1 MHLTS
6 LHLSQFRSF
15 ATKSPLPSTNHSMFR
30 SIAIVLAILLTFVA
44 ARSAFAQFG
53 SSLNGTVAD
62 STGAVIPGAT
72 ITLTNTGTQQSRTTT
87 SSSAGSYNFGELG
100 PGTYNLTVSAPNFQT
115 ENLTGIQIGGE
126 APRTTNITLQTG
138 GASTSVDV
146 NASDQAALQTS
157 DASIGSTLTSEAIE
171 RLPAIG
177 GDPYE
182 LLRTAPGITGD
193 ASRSGAGTAN
203 FLPNGVGPGQS
214 NSGIFQTENQ
224 IQISAAGQQ
233 VGANNFLIDGVSVNS
248 LGQAGAA
255 VVTPNQE
262 SVAQI
267 SILSTSYSAEDG
279 RNSGAQIKVTSKSGT
294 NTIHGSAYFRY
305 DEPGL
310 NAYNPPILLSGTV
323 ASPPAL
329 RVNNSSRDFAG
340 SLGGP
345 IVKDKLFLFA
355 SYEGF
360 KVSNNSSSN
369 QYIETPQFDAALLVQ
384 RPNTVSAAIVGAPG
398 SAPRVLSVLSPTCT
412 IFNDAN
418 PVLPCAVVGTGLD
431 IGSFG
436 PASRNG
442 TYYNQ
447 INCNPTSV
455 PADPACTAGFAAQTG
470 GFVTGSGL
478 DGVPDLEYAQI
489 LSPTHSHANQFNG
502 RVDYYFTPK
511 DQFAASFYITKLD
524 QLGPSGT
531 AGNRPS
537 ADVPQKPLNSAITA
551 IYIHT
556 FTPTLL
562 NEARANFTRFFDNQL
577 QDAVSDKVNYGIPYI
592 NIQNLPTS
600 PDVQYGVTAAA
611 TSPAIFAE
619 NTYEVRDAVTK
630 SMGGRTL
637 KVGGEYRWEQDN
649 NNLGGDA
656 RPTYAFQ
663 GLFNFANNAP
673 IYEGIYASPITGGPA
688 NTARYLR
695 SNTLGVFGQHD
706 WNVTPTLT
714 INTGVRY
721 EYFEPIH
728 NKGLEVNLPNLGP
741 AGSEL
746 SAATLTPH
754 NHFFDSDYTGVTPKV
769 GFAYVP
775 PIDNGKMVIRG
786 GVARAMNRI
795 NFSLFDPAVEDG
807 PGFFNYSLCCGTAQG
822 DFASPFAGGQIAY
835 SLGTSDSPSSY
846 PANPAL
852 VQTLVNNLPVTINP
866 TTGVATPV
874 PVQVYGSPARVK
886 TPYAYLYSLE
896 TQMQMKDNLVLTIGF
911 QGSEAHH
918 LPRLVDQNFLYSTT
932 GSPFSDAFFTQTD
945 SNSNYAG
952 LNVHLAKTMKHGYL
966 LDATYTY
973 SKSLDQVSNGSGA
986 DSLANQTNP
995 ANNRTEWGPS
1005 DYNDTHR
1012 ITVSGLWSIPGT
1024 HADNHL
1030 LNIASNG
1037 WQING
1042 IYTFHTGFPWT
1053 PVEYDPNVVTEI
1065 PGASTINPVRPAGY
1079 GGGYVSSCSNSNY
1092 ISGNDVKNTSFT
1104 YIPKGAKNYTP
1115 GIGRNSFSG
1124 PCYTDTDLSLAR
1136 EQKFKL
1142 VDHNFNLR
1150 FQANLFNAFNQLNL
1164 APFTNG
1170 NAGGP
1175 AQIVGVTQANGTVT
1189 ADPNSQF
1196 GKPTAADAG
1205 RIIEF
1210 FARVSF

>member
-1 MHLTS
+1 MGHTCITHRTS
-6 LHLSQFRSF
+6 LTTPRQPSIIPQKSRGLSSG
-15 ATKSPLPSTNHSMFR
+15 
-30 SIAIVLAILLTFVA
+30 IAFSAAILFALLFSP
-44 ARSAFAQFG
+44 SAFAQFG
-53 SSLNGTVAD
+53 ASLNGTVQD
-62 STGAVIPGAT
+62 STGAVIPGAKV
-72 ITLTNTGTQQSRTTT
+72 TLTNASTHQMKTAV
-87 SSSAGSYNFGELG
+87 SSGSGSYSFTELA
-100 PGTYNLTVSAPNFQT
+100 PGSYNLTVAAPNFKIAA
-115 ENLTGIQIGGE
+115 LTGIQVAAE
-126 APRTTNITLQTG
+126 TPRTSNVTLELG
-138 GASTSVDV
+138 GDSTTVNVDASEQVS
-146 NASDQAALQTS
+146 LQTS

-267 SILSTSYSAEDG
+267 SILSTSFSAEDG
-279 RNSGAQIKVTSKSGT
+279 RNSGAQIKVTTKSGT
-294 NTIHGSAYFRY
+294 NTLHGSGYFRY

-310 NAYNPPILLSGTV
+310 NAYNPPILFTGGIM
-323 ASPPAL
+323 SPPAL
-329 RVNNSSRDFAG
+329 RVNNSARDYAG

-345 IVKDKLFLFA
+345 ILKDKLFLFA

-360 KVSNNSSSN
+360 KVSNNTSVN
-369 QYIETPQFDAALLVQ
+369 QYVETPQFDAAIAAQ
-384 RPNTVSAAIVGAPG
+384 RPNTVSAKIAAGVG
-398 SAPRVLSVLSPTCT
+398 SAPRVISVLTPSCSTYNTAKQPCQ
-412 IFNDAN
+412 
-418 PVLPCAVVGTGLD
+418 PVAGGIDV
-431 IGSFG
+431 GSFG
-436 PASRNG
+436 DASHNG
-442 TYYNQ
+442 TYFN
-447 INCNPTSV
+447 N
-455 PADPACTAGFAAQTG
+455 TATG
-470 GFVTGSGL
+470 AGL

-489 LSPTHSHANQFNG
+489 LNPTHSHANQFNG
-502 RVDYYFTPK
+502 RVDYYFSPK

-524 QLGPSGT
+524 QLGPSGSI
-531 AGNRPS
+531 GNRPQ
-537 ADVPQKPLNSAITA
+537 ADIPQKPLNSAATV

-562 NEARANFTRFFDNQL
+562 NEARANATRFFDNQVK
-577 QDAVSDKVNYGIPYI
+577 DGASDNVNFGIPYI
-592 NIQNLPTS
+592 NIQGLPVGALQYGIPQAPTS
-600 PDVQYGVTAAA
+600 PG
-611 TSPAIFAE
+611 IFAE
-619 NTYEVRDAVTK
+619 NTYEVRDALTK
-630 SMGGRTL
+630 SMGARTL

-649 NNLGGDA
+649 NNLGGNS
-656 RPTYAFQ
+656 RPVYAVN
-663 GLFNFANNAP
+663 GLFDFANNAP
-673 IYEGIYASPITGGPA
+673 VYEGIFANPLTGGPA

-695 SNTLGVFGQHD
+695 STTLGVFAQQD
-706 WNVTPTLT
+706 WKISPTLT

-721 EYFEPIH
+721 EYFEPFH
-728 NKGLEVNLPNLGP
+728 NKGVELNLPNLGP

-746 SAATLTPH
+746 STATLTPH
-754 NHFFDSDYTGVTPKV
+754 NHFFDSDYTGVTPKF

-786 GVARAMNRI
+786 GVARAMNRL
-795 NFSLFDPAVEDG
+795 NFSILDNATEDG
-807 PGFFNYSLCCGTAQG
+807 PGYFNFGLCCGTPT
-822 DFASPFAGGQIAY
+822 SPYANGQIVY
-835 SLGTSDSPSSY
+835 SLGATNSPDSF

-852 VQTLVNNLPVTINP
+852 KTTIVNNLPVTVNSDG
-866 TTGVATPV
+866 TTSPVAIE
-874 PVQVYGSPARVK
+874 VYGAPLRVK

-896 TQMQMKDNLVLTIGF
+896 AQTQLKDNLVLTIGF

-918 LPRLVDQNFLYSTT
+918 LPRLVNQNFLYSQANTVFNA
-932 GSPFSDAFFTQTD
+932 SYFAQTD

-952 LNVHLAKTMKHGYL
+952 ANVHLSKTMKHGYL
-966 LDATYTY
+966 LDVTYTY
-973 SKSLDQVSNGSGA
+973 SKSLDQISNGTGA

-995 ANNRTEWGPS
+995 ADNRTEWGPS
-1005 DYNDTHR
+1005 DYDDKHR
-1012 ITVSGLWSIPGT
+1012 ITASGLWTIPGT
-1024 HADNHL
+1024 HSDNHL
-1030 LNIASNG
+1030 LNIATNG

-1042 IYTFHTGFPWT
+1042 IYTFHTGFPFT
-1053 PVEYDPNVVTEI
+1053 PVVPDLSSSPYVTS
-1065 PGASTINPVRPAGY
+1065 AATISPVRPFAY
-1079 GGGYVSSCSNSNY
+1079 LGGFKSSCANSNY
-1092 ISGNDVKNTSFT
+1092 TSGNDVKNTSFILAAPTGVT
-1104 YIPKGAKNYTP
+1104 YSP
-1115 GIGRNSFSG
+1115 GIGRNSFRG

-1136 EQKFKL
+1136 EQKL
-1142 VDHNFNLR
+1142 TILDHKINVR

-1175 AQIVGVTQANGTVT
+1175 AAIVSATPDT
-1189 ADPNSQF
+1189 ASSTNRTDSQF

-1210 FARVSF
+1210 FARLSF